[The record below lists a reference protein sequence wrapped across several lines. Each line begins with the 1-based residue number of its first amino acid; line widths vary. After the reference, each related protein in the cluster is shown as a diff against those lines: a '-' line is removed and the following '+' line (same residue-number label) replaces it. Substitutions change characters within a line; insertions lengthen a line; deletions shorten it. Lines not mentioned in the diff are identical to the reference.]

1 MSVEVGSRVVIY
13 GAGGHARV
21 CLDVL
26 LEDPGAVVVAAVTD
40 DGVGRDDLGVPVV
53 AASTLPD
60 ITQGKRATTVCV
72 AIGDNRSRQRITE
85 KLTQSGHSVTAA
97 ISRSAWLAP
106 SVRLGAGVQMLPG
119 AIVMAATTL
128 GDGVIVN
135 TNASIDHDCT
145 VGDYVHV
152 APGVAIAGGV
162 TIGRRTLIGIGARVL
177 PGVTIGDDVVVGGGA
192 VVVHDVADGV
202 TVVGNPARPIGQRR
216 VGDET

>member
-1 MSVEVGSRVVIY
+1 MSDRAASRVVIY

-26 LEDPGAVVVAAVTD
+26 LERPDAVVVAAVTD
-40 DGVGRDDLGVPVV
+40 DGGGRDDLGVPVL
-53 AASTLPD
+53 AATALVD
-60 ITQGKRATTVCV
+60 LTQSSSDTTVCV
-72 AIGDNRSRQRITE
+72 AVGDNLTRQQIVK
-85 KLTQSGHSVTAA
+85 KLTQSGHAVTGA

-106 SVRLGAGVQMLPG
+106 SVALGVGVQMLPG
-119 AIVMAATTL
+119 SIVMAATTL

-135 TNASIDHDCT
+135 TNASIDHDCV
-145 VGDYVHV
+145 VGDYAHV

-192 VVVHDVADGV
+192 VVVSDVADGV
-202 TVVGNPARPIGQRR
+202 TVVGNPARPIERTR
-216 VGDET
+216 AGDEP

>member
-1 MSVEVGSRVVIY
+1 MSDEVASRVVIY

-26 LEDPGAVVVAAVTD
+26 LEAPGTVVVAAVTD
-40 DGVGRDDLGVPVV
+40 EGTGRDDLGVPVMEMS
-53 AASTLPD
+53 ALSDLTNSGD
-60 ITQGKRATTVCV
+60 ETTICV
-72 AIGDNRSRQRITE
+72 AVGDNLTRQRIV
-85 KLTQSGHSVTAA
+85 KNLTLSGHLVTGA
-97 ISRSAWLAP
+97 ISRLAWLAP
-106 SVRLGAGVQMLPG
+106 SVSHGAGVQVLPG

-162 TIGRRTLIGIGARVL
+162 TIGQRTLIGIGARVL

-192 VVVHDVADGV
+192 VVVRDVADGM
-202 TVVGNPARPIGQRR
+202 TVVGNPARPIERPR
-216 VGDET
+216 DGDDS